1 MNTGV
6 VIVTYN
12 RLELLK
18 ECIQCVL
25 SQTVPFS
32 KIVIVDN
39 CSTDGTKE
47 YLAGY
52 ENDERFD
59 IVYEPENLGG
69 SGGFYEAIRE
79 VNEYTLDWVLII
91 DDDAMI
97 SKDYIEILTD
107 FAEKH
112 PEVNACSGVVSTKG
126 TIVAM
131 HRRRVGN
138 SLLFLETNVPLEE
151 YKKEYFKCDL
161 GTFCGLLVRH
171 DILKKAGLPKKEY
184 FIWYDDTEYC
194 LRLRQYGGIYNVN
207 AAVLNHKTALPMD
220 EKNIF
225 VKTNW
230 KSYYGYRNRY
240 DTAKTHFSWLTAL
253 IVRLQFIVLI
263 GYSRLMTLKKSTREK
278 GRFNVRMFKAALRD
292 GAKGRLGKNPEF
304 LP

>member
-1 MNTGV
+1 M
-6 VIVTYN
+6 
-12 RLELLK
+12 
-18 ECIQCVL
+18 
-25 SQTVPFS
+25 S
-32 KIVIVDN
+32 
-39 CSTDGTKE
+39 
-47 YLAGY
+47 
-52 ENDERFD
+52 
-59 IVYEPENLGG
+59 
-69 SGGFYEAIRE
+69 
-79 VNEYTLDWVLII
+79 
-91 DDDAMI
+91 
-97 SKDYIEILTD
+97 
-107 FAEKH
+107 
-112 PEVNACSGVVSTKG
+112 
-126 TIVAM
+126 
-131 HRRRVGN
+131 
-138 SLLFLETNVPLEE
+138 
-151 YKKEYFKCDL
+151 
-161 GTFCGLLVRH
+161 
-171 DILKKAGLPKKEY
+171 KKEY

-253 IVRLQFIVLI
+253 IVRLQFVVLI